1 MPVPTPV
8 RRLDLP
14 VRGGVWQLGSGRGVN
29 YLDGAEELVKAILG
43 AAQDRSSTS
52 DELHFAAGSWAEQ
65 YHLNRGRANVL
76 RAVDLHA
83 DAAVLEIGAGC
94 GAISRY
100 LGERVGLLDAVEPVP
115 ARADVAAVATAHLT
129 NVRVFTGTVDDL
141 PDEPGYDIAVV
152 IGVLEYVG
160 DGSRDQRP
168 YLDFLTAIRRRLA
181 PGGLLCLAIEN
192 QFGVKYLAGAPE
204 DHTGRQWD
212 GPQGYPSGGKARTF
226 GRRPLTALLTSA
238 GFEVH
243 AVLGC
248 FPDYKITRA
257 VLSPALLARYP
268 TLAKSLPVLPSPD
281 WHQDVHRPM
290 DEARLWAE
298 LVDAGQAEDNPNS
311 FLVLA
316 GTEPAP
322 SSLWPADRLAVYFNT
337 NRASRWCTRAEV
349 SATSTGAEVVRSRLV
364 ASAGG
369 DGGEIALRS
378 YRESIHPAPTIVE
391 TLLERPWLARELLSQ
406 WRDLVLDT
414 ATTPRPGLWDLV
426 PHNVLLTEDGLR
438 PIDLEWE
445 VADATPADVL
455 ARGLLLTADQLAA
468 AGWTGAGERT
478 TVWELAGWLGV
489 LIGLP
494 PSFVD
499 DALEREAWF
508 QAVSI
513 TGGGV
518 GQRRETEHLRTALR
532 RRFAEFVSD
541 GRRAAVRE
549 QEEQARASQ

>member
-1 MPVPTPV
+1 MPDSTPV
-8 RRLDLP
+8 RRLDLT
-14 VRGGVWQLGSGRGVN
+14 VRGGVRQLADGGGPD
-29 YLDGAEELVKAILG
+29 YLDGAEELVGAILG
-43 AAQDRSSTS
+43 AARDRSSTS

-65 YHLNRGRANVL
+65 YHLDRGRANVL
-76 RAVDLHA
+76 RAVDLPA

-100 LGERVGLLDAVEPVP
+100 LGERACLVDAVEPVP
-115 ARADVAAVATAHLT
+115 ARAEVAAVATGHLP
-129 NVRVFTGTVDDL
+129 NVRVFSGTVDDL
-141 PDEPGYDIAVV
+141 PDEPGYDVAVV
-152 IGVLEYVG
+152 VGVLEYVG
-160 DGSRDQRP
+160 DGSRDPRS
-168 YLDFLTAIRRRLA
+168 YLDFLTAIRRRLR

-212 GPQGYPSGGKARTF
+212 GPQGYPAGGRARTF
-226 GRRPLTALLTSA
+226 GRRPLMSLLTSA

-243 AVLGC
+243 TVLGC

-257 VLSPALLARYP
+257 VLAPELLDRYP
-268 TLAKSLPVLPSPD
+268 ELAKSLPVLPSPD
-281 WHQDVHRPM
+281 RGQDAHRPM

-316 GTEPAP
+316 GTGPARR
-322 SSLWPADRLAVYFNT
+322 SLWPAGRLAVYFNT
-337 NRASRWCTRAEV
+337 NRAARWCTRAEV
-349 SATSTGAEVVRSRLV
+349 TTTATGAEVVRGRLV
-364 ASAGG
+364 PDAGDDSG
-369 DGGEIALRS
+369 TIALRS

-391 TLLERPWLARELLSQ
+391 TLLAQSWQAQELLGR
-406 WRDLVLDT
+406 WRDLVLDAT
-414 ATTPRPGLWDLV
+414 TTPRPGLWDLV
-426 PHNVLLTEDGLR
+426 PHNVLVTEDGLR

-445 VADATPADVL
+445 VSDAGPADVV

-478 TVWELAGWLGV
+478 TVRELACWLGV
-489 LIGLP
+489 LIGLSP
-494 PSFVD
+494 GFVD

-508 QAVSI
+508 QAVSV

-518 GQRRETEHLRTALR
+518 GQLRETEHLRTALR
-532 RRFAEFVSD
+532 RRFAEFVTD
-541 GRRAAVRE
+541 GHRATVPVK
-549 QEEQARASQ
+549 EERARASQ